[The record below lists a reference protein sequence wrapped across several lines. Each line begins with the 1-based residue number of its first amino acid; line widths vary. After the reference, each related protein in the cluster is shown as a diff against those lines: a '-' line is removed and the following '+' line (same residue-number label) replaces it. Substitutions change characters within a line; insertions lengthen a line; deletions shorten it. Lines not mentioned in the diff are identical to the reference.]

1 MKKTEKIEVRLS
13 HEEKTALANL
23 AEQEGRN
30 VSELVRG
37 LIERYMTLS
46 NTRLPV
52 KTVWPKLATI
62 ALGGLL
68 LGHLGTYFMVL
79 SYNHPDIYS
88 LDANIYGHS
97 LTVPVI
103 AEKGMQTEFMIPA
116 LDGDIII
123 DTNIIRDNAAL
134 ATVRFDICQR
144 LGSVCKPIAN
154 PVLTFNPN
162 ESAAVQIETDPGKAI
177 FLRLTPSR
185 PNVEKI

>member
-1 MKKTEKIEVRLS
+1 
-13 HEEKTALANL
+13 
-23 AEQEGRN
+23 
-30 VSELVRG
+30 
-37 LIERYMTLS
+37 
-46 NTRLPV
+46 
-52 KTVWPKLATI
+52 
-62 ALGGLL
+62 
-68 LGHLGTYFMVL
+68 MVL
-79 SYNHPDIYS
+79 SHNHPDIYS